1 MKKIKDI
8 LKKIEAWIF
17 RLFYKIADT
26 AVGEWL
32 GEGTRWAWMI
42 IGLVVGLSSCNW
54 YNACHSGVITAIFYV
69 VYDRIE
75 YKRDHSLW
83 TMILTFLCSVAGQGI
98 IQLLTEK

>member
-1 MKKIKDI
+1 MRSIIDFF
-8 LKKIEAWIF
+8 KKIEAWIF
-17 RLFYKIADT
+17 RLFDKIADT

-54 YNACHSGVITAIFYV
+54 YNACHSGVIAAIFYV
-69 VYDRIE
+69 VYYRIE
-75 YKRDHSLW
+75 YKRDHSWW

-98 IQLLTEK
+98 IQILTEQ

>member
-1 MKKIKDI
+1 MKKIIDFF
-8 LKKIEAWIF
+8 KKIEAWFF
-17 RLFYKIADT
+17 RLFDKIADT

-32 GEGTRWAWMI
+32 GEGTRWAWML

-75 YKRDHSLW
+75 YKRDHSWW
-83 TMILTFLCSVAGQGI
+83 TFILTFLCSVAGQGL
-98 IQLLTEK
+98 IQILTER